1 MFGYVRLSATFCVG
15 HQKLPTLRLRF
26 LRIRRSFKKL
36 PISSPFFVIK
46 CVDPPCICK
55 SLNSVR
61 QSFRRP
67 ESTNESANER
77 IRVGGDGVTTP
88 KLTAA
93 HSDER
98 GFHFDK
104 LASRFEMKINCQ
116 PRASCL
122 NILINFYN

>member
-1 MFGYVRLSATFCVG
+1 MDTFACQRLSVLA
-15 HQKLPTLRLRF
+15 
-26 LRIRRSFKKL
+26 IRSCQLFAYDFSVSAAHSKKL

-46 CVDPPCICK
+46 CVDLPCICK